1 MIWGNQIYTAPSP
14 WKETFE
20 ELCAKFR
27 AANTAPTD
35 AKKRA
40 SLENLKK
47 GCAVLAERAAKK
59 REEEALKKAQNAV
72 IESSNFETR
81 QKEEL
86 REVQRNT
93 FLGDTRAQK
102 RLSLYV

>member
-1 MIWGNQIYTAPSP
+1 MRNFVRQT
-14 WKETFE
+14 
-20 ELCAKFR
+20 LHLLMR
-27 AANTAPTD
+27 
-35 AKKRA
+35 
-40 SLENLKK
+40 KK
-47 GCAVLAERAAKK
+47 GLRLKISKKGRAVLAERAAKK

-72 IESSNFETR
+72 IESSNFEIR

>member
-1 MIWGNQIYTAPSP
+1 MIWGNQIYTATSP
-14 WKETFE
+14 WKESFE
-20 ELCAKFR
+20 ELCERFR
-27 AANTAPTD
+27 KANTAPSD

-47 GCAVLAERAAKK
+47 GRAALAERAAKK